1 MSYLGTLIAIKSS
14 VSSRGI
20 TVVQGVEGMPRFQ
33 IFHLEQYQLPA
44 LALTNNQERKKMV
57 TAKAVVAR
65 EPIQSGTPNWS
76 LEEINVHDEPGEGEV
91 LVEIH
96 AAGIC
101 HTDLVFTTI
110 SEGTLGVGYPKIT
123 GHEGKHS

>member
-1 MSYLGTLIAIKSS
+1 
-14 VSSRGI
+14 
-20 TVVQGVEGMPRFQ
+20 
-33 IFHLEQYQLPA
+33 
-44 LALTNNQERKKMV
+44 MV
-57 TAKAVVAR
+57 TTKAVVAR
-65 EPIQSGTPNWS
+65 DPIQPGTPNWA

-110 SEGTLGVGYPKIT
+110 PGGAFGVWYPKIT
-123 GHEGKHS
+123 GHEGRRSLDQLTAL